1 MKALPVNRHET
12 ALQIATAAPSVLAV
26 VGVKI
31 LGLSISDWLGL
42 FGIFFLVL
50 QACYLLW
57 KWRRDI
63 KRERR
68 GQPPLDTDRGHL

>member
-1 MKALPVNRHET
+1 MKVNPLNRHDT
-12 ALQIATAAPSVLAV
+12 AVQIATAAPSVLAV
-26 VGVKI
+26 VWIKI
-31 LGLSISDWLGL
+31 LGLSINDWLGL

-50 QACYLLW
+50 QAGYLLW